1 MKFIKRAFAGVSLV
15 ALMGWMVPALAQEPS
30 SQGSKPAAPA
40 APAAQAAQAAQEST
54 LKGELVRVDTT
65 AKTIS
70 IRTEGATAPMVFSY
84 TDSIKVSGAG
94 DSIAKIS
101 SMTGSPV
108 TVTFTKQTPNN
119 LAVRIEVQKK
129 ST

>member
-1 MKFIKRAFAGVSLV
+1 MKSIKRAFVGVSLV

-30 SQGSKPAAPA
+30 SQGAKPA

-70 IRTEGATAPMVFSY
+70 IRTEGATAPTVFSY
-84 TDSIKVSGAG
+84 SDRVKVSGAG
-94 DSIAKIS
+94 ESITAIS
-101 SMTGSPV
+101 SMTGNPV
-108 TVTFTKQTPNN
+108 TVYFTKGTPNN
-119 LAVRIEVQKK
+119 QAVRIEVQKK